1 MDPAG
6 ALRRPPSS
14 ARGNASSAS
23 SAWRCSMA
31 TSRRRTA
38 EATFA
43 DQSVAL
49 AWGAWT
55 ELGVSGWTSTHAD
68 WAIDPEPL
76 ILFTAW
82 LGDAD
87 PRLRDEATD
96 WCVQNWRHISKARL
110 KNLLRNGPDDI
121 AAAFGEL
128 AATVGA
134 HAGISWP
141 GATQPRRYTVTGRS
155 TVPHLGRP
163 SLVWLRLR
171 AMFGV
176 SARAEIL
183 RCFLA
188 LGGGAVSV
196 AALAAATGYTK
207 RNVAEECETLQHAGV
222 LSVRAQGNRFY
233 YSLARR
239 VELSAFA
246 GEMPA
251 ILTDWTAILN
261 VSRELVA
268 LERRSME
275 AGLPTLPVHARQT
288 LKRIGD
294 DLHELDIERP
304 PENIEAADLW
314 PALRRLGDV
323 HLGAWA
329 TGQWPSQDRAEAA
342 HRRRPSS

>member
-1 MDPAG
+1 
-6 ALRRPPSS
+6 
-14 ARGNASSAS
+14 
-23 SAWRCSMA
+23 MA
-31 TSRRRTA
+31 TSRRRQLP
-38 EATFA
+38 ATFA
-43 DQSVAL
+43 DHSLAL

-55 ELGVSGWTSTHAD
+55 ELGVSAWTSTHSD

-87 PRLRDEATD
+87 PRLRDEGTD

-110 KNLLRNGPDDI
+110 KNLLREQPDDV
-121 AAAFGEL
+121 AEAFGEF

-141 GATQPRRYTVTGRS
+141 GATHPRPYAVTGRS
-155 TVPHLGRP
+155 TLPHLDRP

-183 RCFLA
+183 RSFLA
-188 LGGGAVSV
+188 HGGGTLSV
-196 AALAAATGYTK
+196 AALAVATGYTK
-207 RNVAEECETLQHAGV
+207 RNVAEECETLERAGV
-222 LSVRAQGNRFY
+222 LSVRARGNRFY

-239 VELSAFA
+239 GELRAFV

-251 ILTDWTAILN
+251 VLPDWTAILN
-261 VSRELVA
+261 ITRELVA
-268 LERRSME
+268 LEGRSKDG
-275 AGLPTLPVHARQT
+275 ALATLPVHARKT
-288 LKRIGD
+288 LRLIRD
-294 DLHELDIERP
+294 DLDALDIKAL
-304 PENIEAADLW
+304 PESIEAVDLW

-323 HLGAWA
+323 HLGAWSI
-329 TGQWPSQDRAEAA
+329 GQWPSQGGGKAAGPPLQRA
-342 HRRRPSS
+342 SS

>member
-1 MDPAG
+1 MV
-6 ALRRPPSS
+6 
-14 ARGNASSAS
+14 
-23 SAWRCSMA
+23 
-31 TSRRRTA
+31 TSRRRRPA
-38 EATFA
+38 AAFVH
-43 DQSVAL
+43 QSLAL

-110 KNLLRNGPDDI
+110 KNLLRDQPDDVGE
-121 AAAFGEL
+121 AFGEF

-134 HAGISWP
+134 HARISWP
-141 GATQPRRYTVTGRS
+141 GATHPRPYAVTGRS
-155 TVPHLGRP
+155 TLPHLDRP

-188 LGGGAVSV
+188 HGGGAVNI
-196 AALAAATGYTK
+196 AALAVATGYTK
-207 RNVAEECETLQHAGV
+207 RNVAEECEALQRAGV

-239 VELSAFA
+239 AELKAFV
-246 GEMPA
+246 GDMPEA
-251 ILTDWTAILN
+251 LPNWTAILN
-261 VSRELVA
+261 ITRELVT
-268 LERRSME
+268 LERRSE
-275 AGLPTLPVHARQT
+275 DAALVTLPVHVRT
-288 LKRIGD
+288 TVRLIKD
-294 DLHELDIERP
+294 DLDELEINAL
-304 PENIEAADLW
+304 PENIEAVDLW

-329 TGQWPSQDRAEAA
+329 IGQWPSQDPAEAGL
-342 HRRRPSS
+342 RCF